1 MMQSLTDAVTLAK
14 KKVSDSQATKASLTE
29 SAGKAKGELAEA
41 KKTKLADSI
50 YLDDLKLECTQAAA
64 EWEERKKSAKGEIA
78 AIEKAK
84 DILSSG
90 VKVLVQYDD
99 PYEADSTADDTAEAA
114 TRKRLVSQLQG
125 LGHRLNSYAMMEL
138 ASAATEDSFDKI
150 RGLIEEMIAKLV
162 AQANE
167 EASQKAFCDEEK
179 AKSKKE
185 QDAKVMRSDD
195 LKSRIDS
202 ATATKAQLEETIKE
216 LQADIAEIDKASGE
230 ATKIRADEHA
240 AYLKAKKDYK
250 DAGKAVEE
258 AIRVLK
264 EFYASQSTPVLM
276 QRPKGKGPSFAQTKG
291 DAASTIIGFLETCA
305 EDFSKMAT
313 QIETDEGE
321 AATAFAKSMDH
332 NKVSK
337 AAKASEITG
346 AESEIKVL
354 DVTIE
359 GDNEDLKM
367 VPKELD
373 AVMSYLDKLKPQCE
387 MKAMTYEEKKAKRQE
402 EIEGLKE
409 ALALLSGPE
418 LLQVSQLRGTKRH

>member
-1 MMQSLTDAVTLAK
+1 
-14 KKVSDSQATKASLTE
+14 
-29 SAGKAKGELAEA
+29 
-41 KKTKLADSI
+41 
-50 YLDDLKLECTQAAA
+50 
-64 EWEERKKSAKGEIA
+64 
-78 AIEKAK
+78 
-84 DILSSG
+84 
-90 VKVLVQYDD
+90 
-99 PYEADSTADDTAEAA
+99 
-114 TRKRLVSQLQG
+114 
-125 LGHRLNSYAMMEL
+125 MEM
-138 ASAATEDSFDKI
+138 ASAATEDSFSKI
-150 RGLIEEMIAKLV
+150 KGLIEEMIAKLV

-167 EASQKAFCDEEK
+167 EASQKDFCDEEK

-195 LKSRIDS
+195 LKSRIDA
-202 ATATKAQLEETIKE
+202 ATASKSQLGQSIKE
-216 LQADIAEIDKASGE
+216 LQAEIAEIDKASGE

-264 EFYASQSTPVLM
+264 EFYASQATPVLI
-276 QRPKGKGPSFAQTKG
+276 QRPKGKGPAFAQTKG

-321 AATAFAKSMDH
+321 AATTFAKSMDA

-367 VPKELD
+367 VTKELD

-387 MKAMTYEEKKAKRQE
+387 MKAMTYEEKKAKREE
-402 EIEGLKE
+402 EIAGLKE
-409 ALALLSGPE
+409 ALSILDAPALVE
-418 LLQVSQLRGTKRH
+418 TKKKF